1 MAVNSKQ
8 KGAVAE
14 RELAKILRE
23 HGFTDAR
30 RTAQYC
36 GSSGDAA
43 DVIGI
48 PGFHLE
54 CKRQEKMHLYDWYAQ
69 AVRDSAETGETP
81 VVVHRASRKPWLVS
95 LALDDFL
102 FILNELRTC
111 SEEISRQSQLEFMNP
126 PEL

>member
-1 MAVNSKQ
+1 MTVNSKD
-8 KGAVAE
+8 KGRRGEIQIAH
-14 RELAKILRE
+14 ILQE
-23 HGFTDAR
+23 HGYDAH

-36 GSSGDAA
+36 GKNGGVA
-43 DVIGI
+43 DVVGI

-54 CKRQEKMHLYDWYAQ
+54 VKFQEKMHLYDWYAQ